1 MEPARLSDSEL
12 YKLCQYYGLNA
23 KTWLRKFAGLLPEVL
38 RRGLHRRR
46 GCASIHEFAKKV
58 AGMNERT
65 TDKIINL
72 HKRLQDKPALLKI
85 FLSGEQGWSKLEAVV
100 FIATTENEQGLAEM
114 TKKLPRSAIV
124 EYVENYRRKITAGGQ
139 VQNDPAIT
147 QAAVELL
154 TPMYQ
159 EPNTITVVQDITAQV
174 SKQPIFSVHL
184 SEKSRAKL
192 DRMKYMM
199 EKRYRKTL
207 TWDEM
212 FKAWPI
218 KTQET
223 IIKTVCPQCVQK
235 SAKSRPIPKAIQRH
249 IFATHGYTCAFP
261 GCHKP
266 YQELHHV
273 YPWAKY
279 KTHDPKQIY
288 PLCSTHHTLA
298 HAGLIANMKKPP
310 ENWQIQTT
318 AKQTPIDKKVMKFK
332 ATG

>member
-1 MEPARLSDSEL
+1 MNYMEPARLSDSEL

-154 TPMYQ
+154 T
-159 EPNTITVVQDITAQV
+159 
-174 SKQPIFSVHL
+174 
-184 SEKSRAKL
+184 KSQ
-192 DRMKYMM
+192 
-199 EKRYRKTL
+199 
-207 TWDEM
+207 
-212 FKAWPI
+212 
-218 KTQET
+218 TQ
-223 IIKTVCPQCVQK
+223 
-235 SAKSRPIPKAIQRH
+235 
-249 IFATHGYTCAFP
+249 
-261 GCHKP
+261 
-266 YQELHHV
+266 
-273 YPWAKY
+273 
-279 KTHDPKQIY
+279 
-288 PLCSTHHTLA
+288 
-298 HAGLIANMKKPP
+298 
-310 ENWQIQTT
+310 
-318 AKQTPIDKKVMKFK
+318 
-332 ATG
+332 